1 MILAGDIGGTKTHL
15 ALFDRDLSESAALE
29 VYPSREQTGLEE
41 MLAAFFS
48 EHPADVESACFGVAG
63 PVRDGRV
70 ETTNLAWGVD
80 AWGLARELGLES
92 VGLLNDLEANAYGI
106 AALVPADFAVLQQ
119 GDPRAT
125 GNAAVCSAGTGL
137 GEAGLYWNGEQHR
150 PFACEGGH
158 TDFAPRS
165 DLEVELWRF
174 LAAEFGHVSYERV
187 CSGMGL
193 VNVYRFLVA
202 VNGAAP
208 AVDLD
213 AAMISQAA
221 LDRSDDTCV
230 RALDLMVSIYGAEAG
245 NLALKIMAA
254 GGVYLGGGIAPKI
267 LPKLSDG
274 TFVRAF
280 ADKGRFSSLLEDIPV
295 RVILSEKAALLG
307 AARYAA
313 AALDGPSSFSS
324 HHLTL
329 ARSE

>member
-15 ALFDRDLSESAALE
+15 ALFDCDLSESVALE
-29 VYPSREQTGLEE
+29 VYPSREHTGLEE

-70 ETTNLAWGVD
+70 ETTNLAWCVD
-80 AWGLARELGLES
+80 AWSLARELGLES
-92 VGLLNDLEANAYGI
+92 VGLVNDLEANAYGI
-106 AALVPADFAVLQQ
+106 AALVPADFAVLQP
-119 GDPRAT
+119 GEPGTT

-137 GEAGLYWNGEQHR
+137 GEAGLYWDGEQHR

-174 LAAEFGHVSYERV
+174 LAAERGHVSYERV

-202 VNGAAP
+202 VSGAAP

-221 LDRSDDTCV
+221 LDQSDDTCV

-267 LPKLSDG
+267 LTKLSDG
-274 TFVRAF
+274 TFMRAF

-295 RVILSEKAALLG
+295 RVILNEKAALIG

-313 AALDGPSSFSS
+313 AALDDPSSFSS